1 MAQLNLKDV
10 FREYSRKESVF
21 ANKDVLSNRH
31 VPGTIP
37 HREDKI
43 KQIAKII
50 APALRG
56 QRVSNIFIYGTVGTG
71 KTVSVKYATSELGKL
86 DCPHEKVKTIYINC
100 KMKNVSDTEYR
111 LLAELSRCL
120 GREVPATGLPT
131 DHIYRTFFEELDTK
145 DRSVILILD
154 EIDALVKKI
163 GDGILYNLTR
173 INQDLNKAKLSIIG
187 ISNDISFTE
196 ALDPRVKS
204 SLSEEEIIF
213 PPYNAT
219 QLKDILNQR
228 AGEAFSRGVLAHG
241 VISKCAALA
250 AQEHGDARRALDLL
264 RIAGEIVERGGGFKI
279 TTEHVDMAES
289 KLDLDRTVEVVRAQP
304 KQSQAVLSGII
315 KLSED
320 KHEKIQTGDVFS
332 IYERIC
338 LENGLKVLTQRRV
351 SDLIGELDMLGIINV
366 RVISRGRYG
375 RTREIRTGLSGNV
388 LDKVKNTLRENGLL
402 GG

>member
-10 FREYSRKESVF
+10 FQEYSSKKSIF
-21 ANKDVLSNRH
+21 TNKDILSDRH
-31 VPGTIP
+31 VPDIIP

-43 KQIAKII
+43 KQIAKTI

-56 QRVSNIFIYGTVGTG
+56 QKVSNVFIYGSVGTG

-86 DCPHEKVKTIYINC
+86 SRESGKIKILYINC

-111 LLAELSRCL
+111 LLAELSRSL
-120 GREVPATGLPT
+120 GKEVPVTGLPT
-131 DHIYRTFFEELDTK
+131 DHIYRIFFGEIDSRK
-145 DRSVILILD
+145 WSVILILD

-173 INQDLNKAKLSIIG
+173 INQDLKNAKLSIIG

-196 ALDPRVKS
+196 TLDPRVKS

-213 PPYNAT
+213 PPYNAN
-219 QLKDILNQR
+219 QLRDILNQR
-228 AGEAFSRGVLAHG
+228 AKETFTNGILDSG
-241 VISKCAALA
+241 VISKCAAIA

-264 RIAGEIVERGGGFKI
+264 RIAGEIVEREGGFKI
-279 TTEHVDMAES
+279 TTEHIDKAES
-289 KLDLDRTVEVVRAQP
+289 KLDLDRTAEVVKTQP
-304 KQSQAVLSGII
+304 KQSQAVLAGII
-315 KLSED
+315 RLSED
-320 KHEKIQTGDVFS
+320 GHEKIQTGDVFS

-338 LENGLKVLTQRRV
+338 SENSLKPLTQRRV

-375 RTREIRTGLSGNV
+375 RTREIRTSLAGNV
-388 LDKVKNTLRENGLL
+388 LDKVKNILRNQGLL
-402 GG
+402 EN